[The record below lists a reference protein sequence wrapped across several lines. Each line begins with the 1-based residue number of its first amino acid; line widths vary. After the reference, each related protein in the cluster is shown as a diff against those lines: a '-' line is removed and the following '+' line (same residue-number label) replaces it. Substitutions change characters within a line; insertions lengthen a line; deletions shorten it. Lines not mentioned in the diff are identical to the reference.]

1 MLVVNLDFTS
11 MSKFWHS
18 FCPKPVGAVLKAVVL
33 SWEDKFGN
41 GSPPG
46 SAIFLLVFPPLQNVG
61 IYFAM
66 SLWGEVLDA
75 VVLSWEGIFGHNLPP
90 CNRMGCLLYGW
101 IIIRWQLRRPRI

>member
-1 MLVVNLDFTS
+1 MVNLDFTS

-46 SAIFLLVFPPLQNVG
+46 SAIFLLVFPPLQNLG

-66 SLWGEVLDA
+66 SLWGRCWMLWFCLGRGYLGITYPPAIGWDVYFTA
-75 VVLSWEGIFGHNLPP
+75 GLSSGGS
-90 CNRMGCLLYGW
+90 
-101 IIIRWQLRRPRI
+101 